1 MPGSEPTVKEEP
13 LERTDWFWGSEQGY
27 CDFIAPA
34 GDDLRRGEGPFYR
47 LLKRAFDIVA
57 ALGGLALVLPLFPFI
72 VALIKLETPGPVF
85 FRQRR
90 VGRRGRM
97 FDCFKFRSMAVDAEA
112 RKAALSHLN
121 EATGAAFKIKDD
133 PRITGVGRFLR
144 RSSLDEF
151 PQLLNVLL
159 GDMTIVGPRPQIP
172 SEVED
177 YRPQQAQRLLVRPGL
192 TCLWQ
197 VSGRSHLDFA
207 EWMELDREYV
217 RTRGLARDISIL
229 LRTLPAVIE
238 RKGAY

>member
-1 MPGSEPTVKEEP
+1 MAAEY
-13 LERTDWFWGSEQGY
+13 FWG
-27 CDFIAPA
+27 DRA
-34 GDDLRRGEGPFYR
+34 GFERFVDRPCGGAGGSRAYR
-47 LLKRAFDIVA
+47 ACKRAFDLAA
-57 ALGGLALVLPLFPFI
+57 ALAGLFLVMPLLPFI
-72 VALIKLETPGPVF
+72 VLLIKLETPGPVL

-90 VGRRGRM
+90 VGQCGRL
-97 FDCFKFRSMAVDAEA
+97 FDCYKFRSMAVDAE
-112 RKAALSHLN
+112 RVKEDLRHLN

-159 GDMTIVGPRPQIP
+159 GEMTIVGPRPQIP
-172 SEVED
+172 GEVAD
-177 YRPQQAQRLLVRPGL
+177 YGPQDARRLLVKPGL

-207 EWMELDREYV
+207 EWMQLDRQYV
-217 RTRGLARDISIL
+217 DGASAALDARIL
-229 LRTLPAVIE
+229 LRTLPAVIQ

>member
-1 MPGSEPTVKEEP
+1 MATEWFYGSRE
-13 LERTDWFWGSEQGY
+13 GY
-27 CDFIAPA
+27 ARYVAPA
-34 GDDLRRGEGPFYR
+34 ADDVPSRDPLSFRVVKRG
-47 LLKRAFDIVA
+47 FDVVA
-57 ALGGLALVLPLFPFI
+57 ALGGLALLLPLFPFI
-72 VALIKLETPGPVF
+72 VFLIKLETPGPVF

-90 VGRRGRM
+90 VGRHGRV

-112 RKAALSHLN
+112 RKASLAHLN

-151 PQLLNVLL
+151 PQLLNVLR

-172 SEVED
+172 SEVAD
-177 YRPQQAQRLLVRPGL
+177 YTPAQALRLMVRPGL

-197 VSGRSHLDFA
+197 VSGRSHLDFGA
-207 EWMELDREYV
+207 WMELDREYV
-217 RTRGLARDISIL
+217 RRRSLALDAAIL
-229 LRTLPAVIE
+229 ARTLPAVIE